1 MRFALTL
8 FATICTGTALVYP
21 ASTVTAGKPEPATHT
36 IEPAKPV
43 KQPSASQSGVIP
55 VDDSPTVG
63 ANRQLEAKIDQLLA
77 IANANNQLN
86 QSIAQ
91 SVDGLQ
97 DANRSN
103 AMLIVDA
110 IQTLQPAPK
119 PEPAP
124 EIQQEPAKPA
134 KQVEA
139 PTVLQSV
146 LRTETRYRLETRT
159 VCVNGVCQQQ
169 TVRVP
174 YQVRVRDVVPVD
186 PTQPDQPVIGD
197 PIDDG
202 NGCPIDCGCG
212 CQQSTA
218 GSSQQQAARR
228 VPVLGRWISWFGRL
242 RANRVQRRGNLL
254 QMRWFNR

>member
-1 MRFALTL
+1 MRLTITL
-8 FATICTGTALVYP
+8 LATICTGSTLLWPTAL
-21 ASTVTAGKPEPATHT
+21 VTAGKPEPAKNT

-43 KQPSASQSGVIP
+43 KQPPVSQDGVIP
-55 VDDSPTVG
+55 VDDTPTVG
-63 ANRQLEAKIDQLLA
+63 ANNKLEAKIDQLLA
-77 IANANNQLN
+77 IAKANNQLN

-110 IQTLQPAPK
+110 IQTLKPEPK

-124 EIQQEPAKPA
+124 EIQQEPAKA
-134 KQVEA
+134 KEA

-146 LRTETRYRLETRT
+146 LRTETRYRLESRT
-159 VCVNGVCQQQ
+159 VCNNGVCQQQ

-174 YQVRVRDVVPVD
+174 YQVQVRDVVPVD
-186 PTQPDQPVIGD
+186 PTQPDQPVID
-197 PIDDG
+197 QPIDDG

-212 CQQSTA
+212 CQQSMA
-218 GSSQQQAARR
+218 GMSQQAFSART
-228 VPVLGRWISWFGRL
+228 PVIRRLFSWFGSL
-242 RANRVQRRGNLL
+242 RANRAQRRANNVR
-254 QMRWFNR
+254 MRWFGR

>member
-1 MRFALTL
+1 MIRLTITL
-8 FATICTGTALVYP
+8 LATICTGSTLLWPTAL
-21 ASTVTAGKPEPATHT
+21 VTAGKPEPTKNT

-43 KQPSASQSGVIP
+43 KQPPASQDGVIP
-55 VDDSPTVG
+55 VDDTPTVG

-77 IANANNQLN
+77 IAQANNQLN

-110 IQTLQPAPK
+110 IQTLKPEPK

-124 EIQQEPAKPA
+124 EIQQEPAKA
-134 KQVEA
+134 KEA

-159 VCVNGVCQQQ
+159 VCNNGVCQQQ

-174 YQVRVRDVVPVD
+174 YQVQVRDVVPVD
-186 PTQPDQPVIGD
+186 PTQPDQPVVD
-197 PIDDG
+197 QPIDDG
-202 NGCPIDCGCG
+202 NGCPSDCGCG
-212 CQQSTA
+212 CQQSMA
-218 GSSQQQAARR
+218 GMSQQQASRR
-228 VPVLGRWISWFGRL
+228 VPVFRRLISWLGRL

-254 QMRWFNR
+254 QMRWFGR